1 VHRRPERAARTG
13 DLPQVV
19 LVTASWGDSED
30 ERRYAVRTLA
40 GGLSRR
46 ARVSV
51 VHVTPNMEDGPIR
64 VKDGAFDVHRVR
76 AEGPRTL
83 RQALVTTALG
93 GADPA
98 RPLPAVAGRG
108 LLELEGGWSE
118 QVAEVVESLR
128 PDVVLLGGIQQAWPA
143 PTLAALGGGRTIR
156 RVVAPLA
163 GDDAKLE
170 LPGYRDLLRVADAVL
185 TIGAGERRRV
195 ESATRRAV
203 GRGPEVVALPVPLR
217 VNPAA
222 RRQRL
227 VGLTSFDGYILV
239 VRGFPEGSLERR
251 EAPDYARI
259 RQLLEGT
266 GIAEVSQAA
275 WRVSRGPQDHQ
286 VVPVG
291 HSRVN
296 LWRLVSH
303 ALVTVDL
310 RPAGLFGRE
319 AIESLLLGTP
329 VVVLASSPARE
340 VVEQSGGGLVVDAEV
355 DLPEAIARVAEPALR
370 KQLSEAGEAWAAERH
385 GDLQRLADEAVAAVL
400 GPLAGG

>member
-1 VHRRPERAARTG
+1 M
-13 DLPQVV
+13 
-19 LVTASWGDSED
+19 
-30 ERRYAVRTLA
+30 RTLA

-51 VHVTPNMEDGPIR
+51 VHVTPNVDAGPSQ

-76 AEGPRTL
+76 VEGPRRF
-83 RQALVTTALG
+83 RQALVTAALG

-98 RPLPAVAGRG
+98 RSLPAVAGHG
-108 LLELEGGWSE
+108 LFELEGGWSGL
-118 QVAEVVESLR
+118 VAEMVESLQ

-143 PTLAALGGGRTIR
+143 TDLAALGGDRTIR

-170 LPGYRDLLRVADAVL
+170 LPGYADLLRLADAVL

-195 ESATRRAV
+195 ESATRRAGGV
-203 GRGPEVVALPVPLR
+203 GPAIVELPVPVR

-227 VGLTSFDGYILV
+227 VGLTSFDGYVLV
-239 VRGFPEGSLERR
+239 LRGFPRGSLERR

-259 RQLLEGT
+259 RELLEGT
-266 GIAEVSQAA
+266 GIAEVTQAA
-275 WRVSRGPQDHQ
+275 WRVYRGAQDHH
-286 VVPVG
+286 VVPVAN
-291 HSRVN
+291 SRVN
-296 LWRLVSH
+296 LWSLVSH
-303 ALVTVDL
+303 AVVTVDL

-319 AIESLLLGTP
+319 AIESLMLGTP

-340 VVEQSGGGLVVDAEV
+340 VVEQSGGGLVVEAEA
-355 DLPEAIARVAEPALR
+355 DLPEAVACISEPALR
-370 KQLSEAGEAWAAERH
+370 KQLSAAGEAWVAERH